1 MKHLSKQ
8 LDAFDILYKNF
19 FNADTFFAPVMD
31 AKIGHPVDIYEN
43 KNGLHFEIA
52 CTGLTKEDVEIN
64 IDRDILRVFYN
75 KPQDDRCCEVNECKY
90 LHKGIAKR
98 SFNLGYRVSSRFN
111 IVKAEAKMA
120 DGLLKITIPFAEET
134 ELVTSISIK

>member
-52 CTGLTKEDVEIN
+52 CTGLSKEDVEIN

-75 KPQDDRCCEVNECKY
+75 KPQDDSCCEVNECKY